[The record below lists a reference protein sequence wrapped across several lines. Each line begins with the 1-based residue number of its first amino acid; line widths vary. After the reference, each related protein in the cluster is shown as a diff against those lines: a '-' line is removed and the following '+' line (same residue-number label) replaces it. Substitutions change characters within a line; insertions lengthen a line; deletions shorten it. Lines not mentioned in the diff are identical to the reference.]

1 VNEIVLVRRVLALA
15 KRYPKFA
22 LYLIIGGSAALV
34 DLLVFLLLFN
44 VFGLTAVKAN
54 ILSVSIATVESY
66 TLNAVYNFKTT
77 DRALL
82 RFSSFAA
89 VAGIGLFLGSSLIY
103 LLHDELGINGNLA
116 KISVMPFVVVMQYL
130 LNKHVS
136 FRTG

>member
-1 VNEIVLVRRVLALA
+1 
-15 KRYPKFA
+15 
-22 LYLIIGGSAALV
+22 
-34 DLLVFLLLFN
+34 
-44 VFGLTAVKAN
+44 
-54 ILSVSIATVESY
+54 
-66 TLNAVYNFKTT
+66 
-77 DRALL
+77 L